1 MPYRRVFPQRA
12 STRQGTVYLLHFE
25 APFKHAQHYIGFSQA
40 ITDRLVEQL
49 RGGGA
54 KLVQHVIAAGIPIVL
69 AKEWEN
75 VPQTFEYQLKNRGGA
90 RRICPVCSRRRACSV
105 Q

>member
-1 MPYRRVFPQRA
+1 
-12 STRQGTVYLLHFE
+12 
-25 APFKHAQHYIGFSQA
+25 
-40 ITDRLVEQL
+40 
-49 RGGGA
+49 
-54 KLVQHVIAAGIPIVL
+54 VQHVIAAGIPIVL